1 MKYLLGSKFWKM
13 NIDSSDNDYL
23 QFVFPTKEDLFK
35 GKFKSE
41 CCKINN
47 DDINISYCS
56 PFIIICE
63 EKLFSYT
70 LLNIYHY
77 LRFVNSFLKNI

>member
-47 DDINISYCS
+47 DDINIKD
-56 PFIIICE
+56 IRLLLKE
-63 EKLFSYT
+63 LEKSI
-70 LLNIYHY
+70 LNIFN
-77 LRFVNSFLKNI
+77 LLQNSP